1 MRAQRRRPPPSPSPG
16 HSGSSAAI
24 RRLPGPPMPCRFCP
38 HLCLEF
44 VFCSR
49 WLVSWWSAV
58 TSSSLGIQLPC
69 FSFPN
74 PDIPLSLRSTC
85 LFIMRL
91 QFCLCEEAAS
101 ANDCGKDYPCKMT
114 MCVYLLF
121 SIASRSCCCR
131 WEKHRLA
138 LLSPQACLD
147 FFIHGLHRSKSA
159 RGVAKE
165 IAVKS
170 CNALLLKV
178 LWLGKPIL
186 IVEDCE
192 THESMHGYPR
202 IGWVLPAYL
211 CKVNFTIFIKL
222 DTSRIYNMCPTLAPS
237 FMHETGHLFRRF
249 YFYIA

>member
-49 WLVSWWSAV
+49 WLVSWWSA
-58 TSSSLGIQLPC
+58 
-69 FSFPN
+69 
-74 PDIPLSLRSTC
+74 
-85 LFIMRL
+85 
-91 QFCLCEEAAS
+91 FCLCEEAAS

>member
-49 WLVSWWSAV
+49 WLVSWWSA
-58 TSSSLGIQLPC
+58 
-69 FSFPN
+69 
-74 PDIPLSLRSTC
+74 
-85 LFIMRL
+85 
-91 QFCLCEEAAS
+91 FCLCEEAAS

-121 SIASRSCCCR
+121 
-131 WEKHRLA
+131 
-138 LLSPQACLD
+138 
-147 FFIHGLHRSKSA
+147 

-237 FMHETGHLFRRF
+237 FDLIMSAMMLPLEYFDAFKLQI
-249 YFYIA
+249 YFYGLIF

>member
-49 WLVSWWSAV
+49 WLVSWWSA
-58 TSSSLGIQLPC
+58 
-69 FSFPN
+69 
-74 PDIPLSLRSTC
+74 
-85 LFIMRL
+85 
-91 QFCLCEEAAS
+91 FCLCEEAAS

-178 LWLGKPIL
+178 NHSVLEAVRISILVGCGVMTSHRRYSGLVSQSLLWKIVKP
-186 IVEDCE
+186 
-192 THESMHGYPR
+192 M
-202 IGWVLPAYL
+202 
-211 CKVNFTIFIKL
+211 KVCMGIRG
-222 DTSRIYNMCPTLAPS
+222 SA
-237 FMHETGHLFRRF
+237 GF
-249 YFYIA
+249 YQRTYAK